1 MLELLLFL
9 PLAGLLLLLFVVL
22 LVAGAIYRAGAV
34 LKRML
39 FGA

>member
-22 LVAGAIYRAGAV
+22 LVAGAIYRAGGV

-39 FGA
+39 FRA

>member
-22 LVAGAIYRAGAV
+22 LVAGAIYRAGRA
-34 LKRML
+34 LRRML